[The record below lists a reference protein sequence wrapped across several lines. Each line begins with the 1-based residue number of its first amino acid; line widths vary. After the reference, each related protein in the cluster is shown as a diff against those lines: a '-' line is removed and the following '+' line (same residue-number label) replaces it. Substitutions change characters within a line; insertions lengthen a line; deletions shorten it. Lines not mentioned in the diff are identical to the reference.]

1 MHSSV
6 YWKLLFVA
14 KNTDKTELVFTLME
28 FTSQLGWAAMYP
40 FPCNSAKLTLSLR
53 SETTYQWIK
62 RYFIYIITNLTLL
75 QCSQKSSWLKDL
87 RTAKK
92 YLKTFLY
99 VVYPT
104 YSFNKNLLN
113 MVCKVLVRFRDKIMV
128 PVLKSWQ
135 LCGVAKKKA
144 RWGREGAVINYS
156 TAC

>member
-1 MHSSV
+1 MVECWLHSSV

-87 RTAKK
+87 RTAKNIWK
-92 YLKTFLY
+92 HSCMLFIRLI
-99 VVYPT
+99 
-104 YSFNKNLLN
+104 NLTRI
-113 MVCKVLVRFRDKIMV
+113 CWTRYAKFWWDSET
-128 PVLKSWQ
+128 KSWF
-135 LCGVAKKKA
+135 LSSRVDIL
-144 RWGREGAVINYS
+144 VV
-156 TAC
+156 